1 MRFVLPLVYML
12 GIFALS
18 SLPGDSSNGGS
29 FVGLL
34 PPSLQNALHIP
45 LFAGL
50 AFCWLYA
57 LQQISQPLILRATL
71 AALISML
78 YGAVDEWHQ
87 MSVPG
92 RYGSATDLML
102 DGIGALL
109 VFSVLILPPP
119 LRSLFKP

>member
-34 PPSLQNALHIP
+34 PPNLQNFLHIP

-50 AFCWLYA
+50 AFSWLYA
-57 LQQISQPLILRATL
+57 LKKHLRYTLLIQ
-71 AALISML
+71 ALIAFAISVI
-78 YGAVDEWHQ
+78 YGITDELHQ
-87 MSVPG
+87 MVVPG
-92 RYGSATDLML
+92 RYASATDIAL
-102 DGIGALL
+102 DAVGAGL
-109 VFSVLILPPP
+109 VFFAP
-119 LRSLFKP
+119 LFLYLKPKHSP